1 VTFPET
7 RSATWLRT
15 RGQREWTGPV
25 HDVGPREPGGGH
37 RSRGSQGVASRSR
50 PSHHFSVLNLMLN
63 LSDEGDYLPVT
74 QNLVD
79 SLDFWF
85 VILSH
90 PEEDQLMRDVAAVR
104 ELERRLVAGEPA
116 VRLG

>member
-1 VTFPET
+1 MGDLSGNPFSDLAPN
-7 RSATWLRT
+7 A
-15 RGQREWTGPV
+15 GPA
-25 HDVGPREPGGGH
+25 
-37 RSRGSQGVASRSR
+37 GVDGAGARR
-50 PSHHFSVLNLMLN
+50 RALN

-116 VRLG
+116 ARLG